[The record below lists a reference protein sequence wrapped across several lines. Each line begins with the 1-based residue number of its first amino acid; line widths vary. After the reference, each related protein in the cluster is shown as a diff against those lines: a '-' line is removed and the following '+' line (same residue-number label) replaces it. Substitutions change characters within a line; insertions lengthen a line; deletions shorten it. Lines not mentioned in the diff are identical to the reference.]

1 MILFLMIS
9 HARRGERGGK
19 IVFLLEA
26 MAENKIREAMA
37 RGEFENLPGAG
48 KPLRLED
55 DSMIPDDL
63 RVAYK
68 ILRNAGCIP
77 PELEVRKEIV
87 TLRDL
92 LRTIEDGEVK
102 KEKIRELN
110 YKLMKLGIMGRRM
123 VTLDEFPEYKERIL
137 EKMGAGNPG

>member
-1 MILFLMIS
+1 MIS
-9 HARRGERGGK
+9 HARRGEREGK

-92 LRTIEDGEVK
+92 LRTIEDEEGK
-102 KEKIRELN
+102 RAKIREHN
-110 YKLMKLGIMGRRM
+110 YKLMKLGIMRRRM

-137 EKMGAGNPG
+137 RKMGAGKPG

>member
-1 MILFLMIS
+1 MIL
-9 HARRGERGGK
+9 HARRGEREEK
-19 IVFLLEA
+19 TVFLLETI
-26 MAENKIREAMA
+26 AENKIREAMA

-55 DSMIPDDL
+55 DSTVPDDL

-77 PELEVRKEIV
+77 PELEVRKEII

-92 LRTIEDGEVK
+92 LRTIEDE
-102 KEKIRELN
+102 KEKREKTRELN
-110 YKLMKLGIMGRRM
+110 YKLMKLGIMKRRM

-137 EKMGAGNPG
+137 AKIGAGIPG

>member
-1 MILFLMIS
+1 M
-9 HARRGERGGK
+9 
-19 IVFLLEA
+19 FLLET

-37 RGEFENLPGAG
+37 RGEFANLPGAG

-55 DSMIPDDL
+55 DSTIPDDL
-63 RVAYK
+63 RIAYK

-77 PELEVRKEIV
+77 PELEVRKEII

-92 LRTIEDGEVK
+92 LRTIEGEGAK
-102 KEKIRELN
+102 KDKIRELN
-110 YKLMKLGIMGRRM
+110 YKLMKLSIMSRRM

-137 EKMGAGNPG
+137 GKMSAGNPG

>member
-1 MILFLMIS
+1 M
-9 HARRGERGGK
+9 
-19 IVFLLEA
+19 
-26 MAENKIREAMA
+26 
-37 RGEFENLPGAG
+37 
-48 KPLRLED
+48 D
-55 DSMIPDDL
+55 
-63 RVAYK
+63 
-68 ILRNAGCIP
+68 AGCIP

-92 LRTIEDGEVK
+92 LRTIEDEGIK

-110 YKLMKLGIMGRRM
+110 YKLMKLGIMRRRM

>member
-1 MILFLMIS
+1 MLFLEVV
-9 HARRGERGGK
+9 AER
-19 IVFLLEA
+19 
-26 MAENKIREAMA
+26 KIREAID
-37 RGEFENLPGAG
+37 RGEFANLPGAG

-55 DSMIPDDL
+55 DSMIPEEL

-92 LRTIEDGEVK
+92 LRTIEDEEGRTDA
-102 KEKIRELN
+102 IRELN
-110 YKLMKLGIMGRRM
+110 YRLLKLGVMGKRM
-123 VTLDEFPEYKERIL
+123 VCLDEFPEYRERIL
-137 EKMGAGNPG
+137 GRMAGRKAG

>member
-1 MILFLMIS
+1 M
-9 HARRGERGGK
+9 
-19 IVFLLEA
+19 FLLEA

-68 ILRNAGCIP
+68 ILCNAGCIP

-110 YKLMKLGIMGRRM
+110 YKLMKLSIMGKRM

-137 EKMGAGNPG
+137 EKMGA

>member
-1 MILFLMIS
+1 MIS
-9 HARRGERGGK
+9 HARRGEREGK

-55 DSMIPDDL
+55 DSTIPDDL

-68 ILRNAGCIP
+68 VLRNAGCIP

-92 LRTIEDGEVK
+92 LRTIEDEEGK
-102 KEKIRELN
+102 REKIRELN
-110 YKLMKLGIMGRRM
+110 YKLMKLGITRGRT
-123 VTLDEFPEYKERIL
+123 VNLDEFTEYKERIL
-137 EKMGAGNPG
+137 GKISGRKTG